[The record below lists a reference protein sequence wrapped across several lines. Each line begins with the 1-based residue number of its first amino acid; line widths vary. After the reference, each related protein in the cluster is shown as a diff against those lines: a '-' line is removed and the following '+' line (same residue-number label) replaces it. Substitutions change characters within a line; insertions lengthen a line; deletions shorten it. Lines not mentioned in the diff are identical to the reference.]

1 MDYIVQTYSQG
12 TVADSK
18 VGCVISFVYKRGTI
32 AIECIKWQLA
42 MAHFDFV
49 YETKRNESKSMIEWN
64 ISIIQIEMTDFILI
78 RLFLLH
84 TGDIL

>member
-1 MDYIVQTYSQG
+1 
-12 TVADSK
+12 
-18 VGCVISFVYKRGTI
+18 
-32 AIECIKWQLA
+32 